1 MTLKSKLE
9 AARDTLGP
17 SGPDLADV
25 EDADEVEAEADYDVD
40 DLVEMFPGKS
50 REEIEAAYAQ
60 ACSHIAD
67 ADSAAKALVTDGR
80 QDPSGGTRAQTGGN
94 LVNLIIG
101 VLIAGIVVM
110 NVFIPVIQDAQS
122 NLSGQN
128 ALIAGLLPLFA
139 ILLVLISLASPL
151 MRRV

>member
-1 MTLKSKLE
+1 VTLKS
-9 AARDTLGP
+9 TLRAIRNRL
-17 SGPDLADV
+17 SL
-25 EDADEVEAEADYDVD
+25 
-40 DLVEMFPGKS
+40 
-50 REEIEAAYAQ
+50 
-60 ACSHIAD
+60 
-67 ADSAAKALVTDGR
+67 SA
-80 QDPSGGTRAQTGGN
+80 DPSGGTRGQSGGN

-122 NLSGQN
+122 NLTGQN